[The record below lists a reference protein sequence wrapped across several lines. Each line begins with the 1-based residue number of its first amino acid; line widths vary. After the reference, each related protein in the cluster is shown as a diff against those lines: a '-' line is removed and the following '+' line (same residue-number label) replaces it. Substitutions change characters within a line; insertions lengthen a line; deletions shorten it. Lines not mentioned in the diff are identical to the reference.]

1 MVAGCLKTFVSGYCL
16 NIKLTDMKKIIAL
29 TGILSMLALS
39 SCSTGGADRTAA
51 KDETEQHA
59 EAVMPVSTDGKVIT
73 LTDASQVLPVAS
85 VSQLTILDFNA
96 VWCGPCRQL
105 TPVIDDLAKKYQG
118 RATFISIDVDRIG
131 DLFEAYN
138 LGKSIP
144 AVVILPP
151 GRNARIYIGTSD
163 LLPAERFDSIIS
175 GFLN

>member
-1 MVAGCLKTFVSGYCL
+1 
-16 NIKLTDMKKIIAL
+16 MKKIIAL

-73 LTDASQVLPVAS
+73 LTD
-85 VSQLTILDFNA
+85 
-96 VWCGPCRQL
+96 
-105 TPVIDDLAKKYQG
+105 
-118 RATFISIDVDRIG
+118 
-131 DLFEAYN
+131 LFEAYN

>member
-1 MVAGCLKTFVSGYCL
+1 MVAGCLITFISGYCL

-39 SCSTGGADRTAA
+39 SCSTSGSDRPAA
-51 KDETEQHA
+51 NDETEQQA
-59 EAVMPVSTDGKVIT
+59 DAMMPVSTDGTVIT
-73 LTDASQVLPVAS
+73 LTEASEVYPGTS

-105 TPVIDDLAKKYQG
+105 TPVIKELAKKYKGQ
-118 RATFISIDVDRIG
+118 ATFISIDVDKFG

-151 GRNARIYIGTSD
+151 GRNARIYIGTDD